1 MRKRFLL
8 VVIIVLLG
16 LVGIIRWSARKP
28 QENTVPQSPVI
39 AEGGQSS
46 KSNENKQAAQIKPSS
61 LQAASNS
68 NPAVPDAVM
77 EYVKKS
83 IADPQYDWKQPINF
97 YGRAVDQSNSP
108 VADAGIHFV
117 WNDLSPTGTSEA
129 DAQSDS
135 NGFFSL
141 IDRKGKAMTVSIGKE
156 GYSGRNLSFEYAN
169 PAEGGFYVPDK
180 NNPVVFHLRKKGVG
194 VDLVSSHSGI
204 SPDLHIAP
212 PTNGSPVFLD
222 LLNCV
227 VGNDGQLKI
236 EGWKEL
242 KDFKTT
248 QNSWGFRLTIPNGGL
263 IEENDEFPFEA
274 PDSDADYQS
283 VMEWHFKN
291 GDPDWKGSL
300 KKSFYIKFGNPP
312 RYGIVSVQTTAFAPG
327 VYLNYLFNPDGSR
340 NLEPK

>member
-1 MRKRFLL
+1 
-8 VVIIVLLG
+8 LG
-16 LVGIIRWSARKP
+16 LVGVIHWSSRKP
-28 QENTVPQSPVI
+28 QENAIPQSPAI

-46 KSNENKQAAQIKPSS
+46 QSNENKQAAQIKPSS

-68 NPAVPDAVM
+68 NPAVPDAVK

-97 YGRAVDQSNSP
+97 YGRVVDEVNNP
-108 VADAGIHFV
+108 VAGASVHFN
-117 WNDLSPTGTSEA
+117 WTDLSPTGTSHA
-129 DAQSDS
+129 DKTSDG

-141 IDRKGKAMTVSIGKE
+141 TGEHGKRMSVTVSKE
-156 GYSGRNLSFEYAN
+156 GYYTYPSERLSSYEYAN
-169 PAEGGFYVPDK
+169 PADGLFKPDPMY
-180 NNPVVFHLRKKGVG
+180 PVVFHLRKKGVG

-204 SPDLHIAP
+204 NPDLHIAP
-212 PTNGSPVFLD
+212 PTNGSPLFLD
-222 LLNCV
+222 LLNCA

-242 KDFKTT
+242 KDFKTA
-248 QNSWGFRLTIPNGGL
+248 QNNWGFRLTVPDGGL

-274 PDSDADYQS
+274 PNADADYQS

-327 VYLNYLFNPDGSR
+327 VYLNYLFNPTGSR